1 MAGGCKKEYR
11 LLAGVPVLARAILPF
26 VATGRFSS
34 FVVVVPPSRI
44 AETREI
50 LAGHLDTSRL
60 HFVEGGGTR
69 PQSVYRGLLELESL
83 SPQPDNVLIHDGARP
98 WIDEETILRVLEGT
112 EKEGACLPVIHPCD
126 AVKVVNEKG
135 FVMEHLEKGRVFGAQ
150 TPQGFSF
157 SKILDAHRRA
167 SSSGR
172 LFVDDGEVWA
182 GYVCPVYTVPGNPE
196 NRKVTFA
203 HDLQKTGGGA
213 REAAETDRTAPTVRV
228 GTGFDLHRLA
238 AGRRLM
244 IGGCE
249 IPSEVGELA
258 HSDGDVLLHA
268 VIDALLGAAAL
279 ADIGAHFP
287 PEDPAWKDAA
297 SRDLL
302 SRALRMVQGAGL
314 RPVNLDCTVV
324 LERPKL
330 RPHVEAIRTRLA
342 GDLGLEPGRV
352 SVKAKTAEGLGPV
365 GEGRAVEA
373 HATVLVQAA
382 RPT

>member
-83 SPQPDNVLIHDGARP
+83 SPRPDNVLIHDGARP

-157 SKILDAHRRA
+157 RKILDAHRRA

-203 HDLQKTGGGA
+203 H
-213 REAAETDRTAPTVRV
+213 
-228 GTGFDLHRLA
+228 
-238 AGRRLM
+238 RRLM
-244 IGGCE
+244 LGGCE
-249 IPSEVGELA
+249 IPSEAGEVA

-287 PEDPAWKDAA
+287 PEDPAWKDAS